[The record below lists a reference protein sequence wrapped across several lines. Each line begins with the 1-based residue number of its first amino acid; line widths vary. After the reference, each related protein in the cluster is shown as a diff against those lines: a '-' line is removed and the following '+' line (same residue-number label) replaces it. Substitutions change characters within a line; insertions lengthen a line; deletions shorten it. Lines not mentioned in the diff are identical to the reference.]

1 MGETTISE
9 IEKTIKSICKTIRKD
24 GDCKPEKLN
33 SLAKLA
39 NALTAQE
46 KQRWDPLEDGNPFLH
61 ESRQD

>member
-9 IEKTIKSICKTIRKD
+9 IEKTIKSICKTIRKE

-33 SLAKLA
+33 ALAKLT

-46 KQRWDPLEDGNPFLH
+46 KQRWDPFEDGDPHLH
-61 ESRQD
+61 ERKHD